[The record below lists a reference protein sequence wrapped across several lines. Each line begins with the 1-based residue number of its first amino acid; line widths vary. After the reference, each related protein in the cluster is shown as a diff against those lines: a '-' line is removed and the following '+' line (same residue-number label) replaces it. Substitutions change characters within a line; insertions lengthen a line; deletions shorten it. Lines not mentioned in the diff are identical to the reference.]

1 MVFAQANLELP
12 KGWSITGGASM
23 NKSSIRDVN
32 LHARPSTTQERIF
45 KNQIA
50 PHLAV
55 LKQLKKQMSAY
66 VSIARGF
73 SPPTVSEVLRS
84 DGLFGKNLQPV
95 DGMDY
100 ELGFKGATLAN
111 KLYFD
116 ISAFLF
122 DLNNTIV
129 QRIDVDGVYYYVN
142 AGSTKQKGIEAYS
155 SYQLTDRPR
164 HFISSAKL
172 WASYALHDF
181 HYGSFKQ
188 VSTDFSKN
196 KLPGVAPQVIV
207 AGLDIASKTGCY
219 LNITYNYTDRIALND
234 ANAAYASSYDL
245 FALRLG
251 FRKDFNEKIRAEF
264 FAGADNLFDTK
275 YSLGNDINA
284 AAGRYY
290 NAAPR
295 RNYYAGIAFNFS
307 KK

>member
-1 MVFAQANLELP
+1 
-12 KGWSITGGASM
+12 M
-23 NKSSIRDVN
+23 NKSSIKDVN

-50 PHLAV
+50 PHLAI

-164 HFISSAKL
+164 HFISSVKL

-188 VSTDFSKN
+188 VNDDFSKN
-196 KLPGVAPQVIV
+196 KLPGAAPNVVV
-207 AGLDIASKTGCY
+207 AGVDVQSKAGLT
-219 LNITYNYTDRIALND
+219 LNVTYNYSDKIALND
-234 ANAAYASSYDL
+234 ANSVYASSYSL
-245 FALRLG
+245 LGAKLG
-251 FRKDFNEKIRAEF
+251 FKINVNKKTGAII
-264 FAGADNLFDTK
+264 FAGADNILDTK
-275 YSLGNDINA
+275 YSLGYDINA

-290 NAAPR
+290 NAAPG
-295 RNYYAGIAFNFS
+295 RNFYAGVSLKFNQ
-307 KK
+307 